1 MGKVL
6 HAEGLQ
12 FFLEPPAMN
21 IVREETMKDKQ
32 WHALDI
38 QEVCRE
44 LETGVTRGI
53 GTGEATG
60 RLKKYGGNSL
70 RGQPPR
76 SLWSMFLGQMREA
89 LVIILLAA
97 AVVSGIL
104 GEWEDTLVILVIV
117 VFNAVIGVFQENK
130 AENALRALKAMT
142 KPLAKAVRDGHV
154 VQIKAE
160 ELVPGDVVL
169 LDAGDSVPADLRLVE
184 AASLRADE
192 SALTGESVPVEKRPG
207 AINDPEAPI
216 GDRTNMAFMGTA
228 ITGGRGRG
236 IVVETGMGTQ
246 IGRIAQLLAGAD
258 VETTPLQKR
267 LNRLGKTLG
276 IAAGAIVLLV
286 FLIGLGRGQSLQE
299 MFMVSI
305 SLAVAAVPEGLPAV
319 VTVVLALGVTRMS
332 RRNAI
337 IRRLPAV
344 ETLGTATVICSDK
357 TGTLTK
363 NEMTVTQLYVPDRT
377 VRVTGTGYDPTGG
390 FLEETEN
397 RLDPLADQA
406 LKLLLLG
413 GLLNS
418 DAGLEE
424 TDTGFRVI
432 GDPTEGALLVAAVK
446 AGLAEEAEKKSFPR
460 LAEIPFDSD
469 RKMMTTFHR
478 AGEAVISYTKGAPD
492 VLISRCTGIMHA
504 GEAATLT
511 GEARSRLLEV
521 NSRFASQGQRVLA
534 LATRQWAGLPGD
546 ITAEAAEKDLTF
558 AGFFAMQDPP
568 RPEAGRAVALC
579 RRAGIRVVMITG
591 DHQETAAA
599 IAGQLGIMAE
609 GDQALTGGQLEKM
622 GEEELRSKVHH
633 VSVYARVS
641 PEHKLR
647 IVDALKHHGHV
658 VAMTGDGVNDAPA
671 LKRADIGAAMG
682 ITGTEV
688 AKEASDMV
696 LQDDNFATIV
706 SAVEQGRTIYNNIRG
721 SVQYLLSCNTGE
733 IAAIFIALA
742 LGLGS
747 PLTPI
752 QILWLNLVTDGPP
765 ALALGLEPPQ
775 RDIMN
780 RPPRKPGEGLF
791 SGGVGAAILW
801 QGALIGLMALGA
813 YWLALSWGR
822 TLEEAR
828 TMAFITLAMSQLIH
842 SFNTRS
848 LDRSIFSLGVFS
860 NRSLVL
866 AFLVSAAALLAVVL
880 TPFLREAFDTADLR
894 RSDWVVVLGLSI
906 VPLFM
911 VELSKLAGRLKAPRP

>member
-1 MGKVL
+1 MEAK
-6 HAEGLQ
+6 
-12 FFLEPPAMN
+12 
-21 IVREETMKDKQ
+21 K

-44 LETGVTRGI
+44 LKTGVDRGI
-53 GTGEATG
+53 DTGEAAE
-60 RLKKYGGNSL
+60 RLKTYGPNSL
-70 RGQPPR
+70 REQPPR
-76 SLWSMFLGQMREA
+76 SLWSMFIGQMREA
-89 LVIILLAA
+89 LVLILLAA
-97 AVVSGIL
+97 AVVSGIV
-104 GEWEDTLVILVIV
+104 GEWEDTVVILVIV

-142 KPLAKAVRDGHV
+142 KPLAKAVRGGSA
-154 VQIKAE
+154 VQISAE
-160 ELVPGDVVL
+160 DLVPGDVVL

-192 SALTGESVPVEKRPG
+192 SALTGESAPVEKRPG
-207 AINDPEAPI
+207 SIADPDAPV

-236 IVVETGMGTQ
+236 ILVETGMGTQ
-246 IGRIAQLLAGAD
+246 IGRIAQLLTEA
-258 VETTPLQKR
+258 VTESTPLQKR
-267 LNRLGKTLG
+267 LDRLGKTLG

-286 FLIGLGRGQSLQE
+286 FFIGLARGQSLQE

-363 NEMTVTQLYVPDRT
+363 NEMTVTNLYVFDRMAQ
-377 VRVTGTGYDPTGG
+377 VTGAGYDPSGG
-390 FLEETEN
+390 FLDAAEN
-397 RLDPLADQA
+397 KIDPLEDPA
-406 LKLLLLG
+406 LRLLLLG

-424 TDTGFRVI
+424 TGTGFRVI

-446 AGLAEEAEKKSFPR
+446 AGLAGEAEKKSFPR

-478 AGEAVISYTKGAPD
+478 AGETVISYTKGAPD
-492 VLISRCTGIMHA
+492 VLISRCTGIMTAEGAA
-504 GEAATLT
+504 GLT

-521 NSRFASQGQRVLA
+521 NSRFASRGQRVLA
-534 LATRQWAGLPGD
+534 LATRQWAGLPED
-546 ITAEAAEKDLTF
+546 ITAAAAEKDLTF

-599 IAGQLGIMAE
+599 IAGELGIMRE
-609 GDQALTGGQLEKM
+609 GDQGLTGGQLEKM
-622 GEEELRSKVHH
+622 GEEELRSRVNQ

-682 ITGTEV
+682 ISGTEV

-721 SVQYLLSCNTGE
+721 SIQYLLSCNTGE
-733 IAAIFIALA
+733 IVAIFTALA

-747 PLTPI
+747 PLSPI

-775 RDIMN
+775 RGIMS
-780 RPPRKPGEGLF
+780 RPPRRPGEGIF
-791 SGGVGAAILW
+791 SGGVGTAILW
-801 QGALIGLMALGA
+801 QGAVIGLISLGA
-813 YWLALSWGR
+813 YWLALVWGR

-828 TMAFITLAMSQLIH
+828 TMAFITLALSQLVH

-848 LDRSIFSLGVFS
+848 LDKSLFSLGLFS

-866 AFLVSAAALLAVVL
+866 AFMVSAAALLAVVL
-880 TPFLREAFDTADLR
+880 TPFLREVFDTAVLR
-894 RSDWVVVLGLSI
+894 QSDWALVLGLSI
-906 VPLFM
+906 VPLIT
-911 VELSKLAGRLKAPRP
+911 VELSKLAGRLSVRRKRN

>member
-1 MGKVL
+1 MEAK
-6 HAEGLQ
+6 
-12 FFLEPPAMN
+12 
-21 IVREETMKDKQ
+21 K
-32 WHALDI
+32 WHTLDI

-44 LETGVTRGI
+44 LKTGVDRGI
-53 GTGEATG
+53 DTGEAAG
-60 RLKKYGGNSL
+60 RLETYGPNSL
-70 RGQPPR
+70 REQPPR
-76 SLWSMFLGQMREA
+76 RLWSMFIGQMKEA
-89 LVIILLAA
+89 LVLILLVA

-104 GEWEDTLVILVIV
+104 GEWEDTVVIMVIV

-142 KPLAKAVRDGHV
+142 KPLAKAVRGGSA
-154 VQIKAE
+154 VQISAE

-207 AINDPEAPI
+207 SIATPEAPI

-246 IGRIAQLLAGAD
+246 IGRIAQLLTEAVA
-258 VETTPLQKR
+258 ESTPLQKR
-267 LNRLGKTLG
+267 LDKLGKTLG

-286 FLIGLGRGQSLQE
+286 FLIGLGQGQSLQE

-363 NEMTVTQLYVPDRT
+363 NEMTVTHLYVFDRMAQ
-377 VRVTGTGYDPTGG
+377 VTGTGYDPSGG
-390 FLEETEN
+390 FLDASEN
-397 RLDPLADQA
+397 KIDPLEDPAR
-406 LKLLLLG
+406 KLLLLG

-418 DAGLEE
+418 DASLEE
-424 TDTGFRVI
+424 TGTGFRVI

-446 AGLAEEAEKKSFPR
+446 AGLAGEAEKKSFPR

-478 AGEAVISYTKGAPD
+478 AGETVLSYTKGAPD
-492 VLISRCTGIMHA
+492 VLLSCCTGIMTA
-504 GEAATLT
+504 EGSAVLT

-521 NSRFASQGQRVLA
+521 NSRFASRGQRVLA
-534 LATRQWAGLPGD
+534 LATRQWDRLPED
-546 ITAEAAEKDLTF
+546 ITAAAAEKDLTF

-568 RPEAGRAVALC
+568 RPEAERAVALC

-599 IAGQLGIMAE
+599 IAGELGIMRE
-609 GDQALTGGQLEKM
+609 GDQGLTGGQLQKM
-622 GEEELRSKVHH
+622 GEEELRSKVNQ

-682 ITGTEV
+682 ISGTEV

-733 IAAIFIALA
+733 IVAIFTALA

-747 PLTPI
+747 PLSPI

-775 RDIMN
+775 KGIMS

-801 QGALIGLMALGA
+801 QGAVIGLIALGA
-813 YWLALSWGR
+813 YWLALVWGR

-828 TMAFITLAMSQLIH
+828 TMAFITLAMSQLVH

-848 LDRSIFSLGVFS
+848 LDQSLFSLGIFT

-866 AFLVSAAALLAVVL
+866 AFMVSAAALLAVVL
-880 TPFLREAFDTADLR
+880 IPFLREAFDTVSLR
-894 RSDWVVVLGLSI
+894 QSDWVLVLALST
-906 VPLFM
+906 VPLLA
-911 VELSKLAGRLKAPRP
+911 VELSKLAGRLFGRKKRI